1 MERARIVLLAAA
13 GMQDKQIAAKL
24 RIMPEKAARWR
35 NRFLDGGLAALD
47 KDAPRPGRTPTI
59 TPAKIQEVIRKTTQE
74 KPSNAT
80 HWSTRSMAQ
89 AAGLSEKS
97 VRRIWRQHGLKPHL
111 ARTFKVS
118 NDPQFAEKLEAIIG
132 LYLNPPEHAIVLCAD
147 EKSQIQALD
156 RTQPGL
162 PLKKGRCGTMTHDY
176 KRNGTA
182 TLFAAMSTLDGT
194 VISMCDDRHRHQEW
208 LKFLRVI
215 DDVTPPDKELHVIAD
230 NYATHKHPK
239 VQKWLAR
246 HPRFHVYFT
255 PTSSSWLN
263 MVERFFRDLT
273 EQRLRRGIFRDVEV
287 STATRVSRS
296 CPPKSSMKQ
305 SSTWRLTSRRAPTNR
320 TQAMSSPVELPVA
333 SCVRRDSP
341 RLPLVKMSSN
351 TSGRWTRTSNT
362 SSTTTSG
369 RWSRFLP
376 RTSARSWIATLDLG
390 SRS

>member
-1 MERARIVLLAAA
+1 
-13 GMQDKQIAAKL
+13 
-24 RIMPEKAARWR
+24 
-35 NRFLDGGLAALD
+35 
-47 KDAPRPGRTPTI
+47 
-59 TPAKIQEVIRKTTQE
+59 
-74 KPSNAT
+74 
-80 HWSTRSMAQ
+80 MAE
-89 AAGLSEKS
+89 ASGISEKS
-97 VRRIWRQHGLKPHL
+97 VRRIWRRHGLKPHL
-111 ARTFKVS
+111 TRTFKVS

-208 LKFLRVI
+208 LKFLRLI

-230 NYATHKHPK
+230 NYATHKHSK

-263 MVERFFRDLT
+263 VVERFFRDLT
-273 EQRLRRGIFRDVEV
+273 EQRLRRGIFRDVEELV
-287 STATRVSRS
+287 RAIGDYIDKHNDNPKPFVWTAKASDVLE
-296 CPPKSSMKQ
+296 KVQ
-305 SSTWRLTSRRAPTNR
+305 RARAVLDNR
-320 TQAMSSPVELPVA
+320 
-333 SCVRRDSP
+333 
-341 RLPLVKMSSN
+341 
-351 TSGRWTRTSNT
+351 
-362 SSTTTSG
+362 
-369 RWSRFLP
+369 
-376 RTSARSWIATLDLG
+376 
-390 SRS
+390 